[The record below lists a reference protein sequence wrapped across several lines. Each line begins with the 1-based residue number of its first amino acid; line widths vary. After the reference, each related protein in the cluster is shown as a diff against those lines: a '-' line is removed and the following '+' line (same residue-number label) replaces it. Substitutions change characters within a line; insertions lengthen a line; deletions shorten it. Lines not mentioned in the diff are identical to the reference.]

1 MDQQQAF
8 DKINGMLAETDYPET
23 ITSIRDIESFLLDDS
38 NRRFIDQFVAI
49 GRIYDDLSGRPD
61 IDRYPEP
68 SQIKYEE
75 QIKSTQ
81 NKH

>member
-8 DKINGMLAETDYPET
+8 DKINGMLAETDFPET

-38 NRRFIDQFVAI
+38 NRRFIDQYVAI
-49 GRIYDDLSGRPD
+49 GRMYDDLRGRPD
-61 IDRYPEP
+61 IDRYPDP

-75 QIKSTQ
+75 QIKKTED
-81 NKH
+81 KH

>member
-1 MDQQQAF
+1 MDQKQAF

-38 NRRFIDQFVAI
+38 NRRFIEQYVAI
-49 GRIYDDLSGRPD
+49 GRIYDDLQGKPE

-68 SQIKYEE
+68 SVIKHEE
-75 QIKSTQ
+75 EFRSTHLEQ
-81 NKH
+81 